1 MSEIRVTS
9 VVGENGGD
17 RVGLTTGLTVG
28 PLTGTTG
35 IGATI
40 SHHGHAQ
47 FAGVCTAT
55 SLVGNVKTDRI
66 IPTGG
71 VPSGGGGGIIQVVST
86 NVDSTS
92 TTTLT
97 TQDTFY
103 EITALAT
110 TITTV
115 SANSKILVTAGIGGE
130 ANHEDYYLTFRCGR
144 VIGGSLTYIF
154 KGADA
159 GSRKSVL
166 AVVDTGHYDN
176 DKNSTPSYQSYPNML
191 DSPSQAAGTA
201 ITYKFFVSSSA
212 GDNASYFLNRTVG
225 DGNSSGYERLFSYMT
240 LMEVSV

>member
-92 TTTLT
+92 STTLT
-97 TQDTFY
+97 TRY
-103 EITALAT
+103 SYYPITALDT

-115 SANSKILVTAGIGGE
+115 GANSKILITADQPE
-130 ANHEDYYLTFRCGR
+130 
-144 VIGGSLTYIF
+144 IF
-154 KGADA
+154 KVSPGEKIA
-159 GSRKSVL
+159 GLNATNSAVL
-166 AVVDTGHYDN
+166 YVTE
-176 DKNSTPSYQSYPNML
+176 M
-191 DSPSQAAGTA
+191 
-201 ITYKFFVSSSA
+201 SA
-212 GDNASYFLNRTVG
+212 
-225 DGNSSGYERLFSYMT
+225 
-240 LMEVSV
+240 